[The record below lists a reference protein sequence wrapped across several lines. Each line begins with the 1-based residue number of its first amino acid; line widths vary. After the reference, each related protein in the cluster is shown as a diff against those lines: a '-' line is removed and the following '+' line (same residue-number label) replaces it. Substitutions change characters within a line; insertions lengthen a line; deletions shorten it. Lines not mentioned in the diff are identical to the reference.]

1 MVLHRMDFCMLYHK
15 LKYFHMVFHLTK
27 DYQVKM
33 VNFDYITKIMSVSFD
48 LLLFISYYYYGNMS
62 IFVNSK

>member
-1 MVLHRMDFCMLYHK
+1 
-15 LKYFHMVFHLTK
+15 MVFHLTK